1 MQEIIELV
9 SNYGIGI
16 TCVVYLI
23 YFQNTT
29 MREMLNTL
37 NTMNTKLQVIETQME
52 EYHGHKD

>member
-37 NTMNTKLQVIETQME
+37 NTMNTKLQVIETKME